1 MLPTMKTIGGLDRFQ
16 GTLIR
21 PDDDGYDEARRL
33 WNAAIDRRP
42 ALIARCIDADDAAVA
57 LAYAREAGLPI
68 AVRGGGHNVSGS
80 ALVDDGVVIDFS
92 PMNRVEV
99 DPVRRLARVQPG
111 ARWGAVDAATQV
123 H

>member
-1 MLPTMKTIGGLDRFQ
+1 MKTIGGLDRFQ

-21 PDDDGYDEARRL
+21 PDDDGYDKARSL

-42 ALIARCIDADDAAVA
+42 ALIARCTDADDAATA
-57 LAYAREAGLPI
+57 LAYARENRLPI

-92 PMNRVEV
+92 PMNRV
-99 DPVRRLARVQPG
+99 
-111 ARWGAVDAATQV
+111 
-123 H
+123 

>member
-1 MLPTMKTIGGLDRFQ
+1 LPLSAQGVMLPTMKTIGGLERFQ

-42 ALIARCIDADDAAVA
+42 ALIARCVDADDAAAA

-80 ALVDDGVVIDFS
+80 ALVYDGVVIDF
-92 PMNRVEV
+92 
-99 DPVRRLARVQPG
+99 
-111 ARWGAVDAATQV
+111 
-123 H
+123 